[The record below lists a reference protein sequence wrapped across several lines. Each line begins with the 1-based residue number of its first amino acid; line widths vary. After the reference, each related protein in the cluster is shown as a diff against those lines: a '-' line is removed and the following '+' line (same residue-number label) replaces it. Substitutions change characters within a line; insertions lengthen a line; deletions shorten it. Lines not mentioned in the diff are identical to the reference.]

1 LSPSCDRQLSGGE
14 FKTLDVGLW
23 PISAFLPMVRPASVE
38 ASVVRFKR
46 ELNYA

>member
-1 LSPSCDRQLSGGE
+1 MLFGHSILSGANE
-14 FKTLDVGLW
+14 RTW